1 LRQRAAPGAASD
13 REDLKYRFESSN
25 LPDGDLM
32 AQLSTVAPFLRLT
45 LRRKSPAGGAP
56 MTHARAFE
64 TMDLDFV
71 GAASG
76 TRWIQLLMGFIVMMV
91 ISSPQYVW
99 TLFVPSFQKTT
110 GAALSDVQWTITI
123 LIVLQTWLS
132 PVQGFLVEKLG
143 PKFLIGVGALL
154 SGAGWIA
161 SSSIESLWGLYA
173 SYGLLCGIGTG
184 IVYIGIIGLMVKW
197 FPERRGLATGVVA
210 AGYGFGAILTTFPID
225 GMMKASGYQHTLFI
239 FGSLFAAVGVVG
251 ALALRAPRDAE
262 VAVRPA
268 LANTARSATPRE
280 MLKSPVFWLMF
291 VMMSMMSTGGLM
303 VITQFTSFAKAF
315 GINAGTSVTIL
326 GVTLAA
332 IPAALTFDRITNGLT
347 RPFFGFVSD
356 HIGRENTMGIAF
368 ILEGVAI
375 YMMLQYRTDPF
386 MLVVLSGLVFFG
398 WGEIF
403 SLFPSTLTD
412 TYGTQYATTNYGF
425 LYMAQGVGS
434 ILGAPVAAM
443 IFEKTDSWMPVF
455 ALVIGMDILTGLLA
469 LFVLKPMRRHLLSQA
484 AV

>member
-1 LRQRAAPGAASD
+1 
-13 REDLKYRFESSN
+13 
-25 LPDGDLM
+25 
-32 AQLSTVAPFLRLT
+32 
-45 LRRKSPAGGAP
+45 

-64 TMDLDFV
+64 TPRLRPRPIGARKFGTMDQDF
-71 GAASG
+71 AQASAG
-76 TRWIQLLMGFIVMMV
+76 TRWVQLLMGFFVMMA

-110 GAALSDVQWTITI
+110 GALLSDVQWTITI
-123 LIVLQTWLS
+123 LIVLQTWLA

-161 SSSIESLWGLYA
+161 SSSVTSLWGLYA
-173 SYGLLCGIGTG
+173 TYGLLCGIGTG
-184 IVYIGIIGLMVKW
+184 IVYVGIIGLMVKW
-197 FPERRGLATGVVA
+197 FPDRRGLATGVVA

-225 GMMKASGYQHTLFI
+225 GMLKASGYQHTLFI
-239 FGSLFAAVGVVG
+239 FGSVFAAVGVVG
-251 ALALRAPRDAE
+251 ALALRAPREGEA
-262 VAVRPA
+262 VAPPA
-268 LANTARSATPRE
+268 LMSAARSATPAE
-280 MLKSPVFWLMF
+280 MLRSPVFWLMF

-315 GINAGTSVTIL
+315 GIDGTTSVTIL
-326 GVTLAA
+326 GATMAA
-332 IPAALTFDRITNGLT
+332 IPAALTFDRVTNGLT
-347 RPFFGFVSD
+347 RPFFGWISD

-368 ILEGVAI
+368 ILEGAAI
-375 YMMLQYRTDPF
+375 YLMLQYRTDPF
-386 MLVVLSGLVFFG
+386 LLIVLSGLVFFG

-412 TYGTQYATTNYGF
+412 TFGTEHATTNYGF

-443 IFEKTDSWMPVF
+443 VFEKTGSWLPVF
-455 ALVIGMDILTGLLA
+455 ALVIGMDVLTGLLA
-469 LFVLKPMRRHLLSQA
+469 LFVLKPMRRRRLA
-484 AV
+484 RA

>member
-1 LRQRAAPGAASD
+1 
-13 REDLKYRFESSN
+13 
-25 LPDGDLM
+25 
-32 AQLSTVAPFLRLT
+32 
-45 LRRKSPAGGAP
+45 

-64 TMDLDFV
+64 TPTFETMALDF
-71 GAASG
+71 AEASAG
-76 TRWIQLLMGFIVMMV
+76 TRWRQLLMGFIVMMV

-110 GAALSDVQWTITI
+110 GAALSEVQWTITI

-161 SSSIESLWGLYA
+161 SSSIDSLWGLYA
-173 SYGLLCGIGTG
+173 TYGLLCGIGTG
-184 IVYIGIIGLMVKW
+184 IVYIGVIGLMVKW
-197 FPERRGLATGVVA
+197 FPERRGFATGVVA

-225 GMMKASGYQHTLFI
+225 GMLKASGYQHTLFI
-239 FGSLFAAVGVVG
+239 FGSIFAAVGVVG
-251 ALALRAPRDAE
+251 ALALRAPRDTE
-262 VAVRPA
+262 VAIPPG
-268 LANTARSATPRE
+268 LASAAASATPWE
-280 MLKSPVFWLMF
+280 MLQSPVFWLMF

-315 GINAGTSVTIL
+315 GIDGSTSVTIL
-326 GVTLAA
+326 GATMAA

-356 HIGRENTMGIAF
+356 HIGRENTMGTAF
-368 ILEGVAI
+368 ILEGAAI

-386 MLVVLSGLVFFG
+386 MLIVLSGLVFFG

-412 TYGTQYATTNYGF
+412 TFGTQYATTNYGF
-425 LYMAQGVGS
+425 LYMAQGLGS

-443 IFEKTDSWMPVF
+443 IFERTGSWMPVF
-455 ALVIGMDILTGLLA
+455 SLVIGMDVLTGLLA
-469 LFVLKPMRRHLLSQA
+469 LFVLKPMRRRQLAQVA
-484 AV
+484 A